1 MTASQSVK
9 KVVFSAL
16 LTALKDIMGEDGKK
30 SILRF
35 AGLSQ
40 YIDKEIQ
47 PSLSESISFEDF
59 SALLKSMNSLLGH
72 GTHAILYE
80 SGRKFALYL
89 SPFGISLED
98 IIKKLEEWLGGE
110 WSFSEDPDDPDII
123 HIKIKNNPI
132 SQGISSPTPVCH
144 IISGTLARFK
154 EEATG
159 EKYLVKETACTAKG
173 DEFCEFIIRS
183 EKSSKVKDKLS

>member
-1 MTASQSVK
+1 MSVTQSVK

-40 YIDKEIQ
+40 YINKEVQ
-47 PSLSESISFEDF
+47 PSLSESISFDEF

-89 SPFGISLED
+89 SPFGISLKD

-110 WSFSEDPDDPDII
+110 WSIQKDIDDPDVI
-123 HIKIKNNPI
+123 HITVKNNPI
-132 SQGISSPTPVCH
+132 SQGITSSNPVCH

-159 EKYLVKETACTAKG
+159 EKFLVKEIMCIAMGNET
-173 DEFCEFIIRS
+173 CEFIIKP
-183 EKSSKVKDKLS
+183 EKATKIKEKIS

>member
-1 MTASQSVK
+1 MSVTQSVR

-16 LTALKDIMGEDGKK
+16 LTALTDIMGEDGKK

-40 YIDKEIQ
+40 YINKEIS
-47 PSLSESISFEDF
+47 PSLEESISFEDF
-59 SALLKSMNSLLGH
+59 NALLKSMNSLLGH

-80 SGRKFALYL
+80 SGRKFAIYL
-89 SPFGISLED
+89 SPFGISLEN
-98 IIKKLEEWLGGE
+98 IIKKLEDWLGGE
-110 WSFSEDPDDPDII
+110 WSIFKDPKNPDTI

-132 SQGISSPTPVCH
+132 SQGITSADPVCH

-159 EKYLVKETACTAKG
+159 EKYLVKEIACIAKG
-173 DEFCEFIIRS
+173 DESCEFIIKP
-183 EKSSKVKDKLS
+183 EKSSKVKEKLI

>member
-1 MTASQSVK
+1 MSITQSVR

-16 LTALKDIMGEDGKK
+16 LTALTDIMGEDGKK

-35 AGLSQ
+35 AGLSR
-40 YIDKEIQ
+40 YINEEVQ

-98 IIKKLEEWLGGE
+98 IIKKLEEWIGGE
-110 WSFSEDPDDPDII
+110 WSFYKDPNDPDII

-132 SQGISSPTPVCH
+132 SKDITANNPVCH

-159 EKYLVKETACTAKG
+159 EKFHVKEIKCIAMG
-173 DEFCEFIIRS
+173 DEACEFIIKP
-183 EKSSKVKDKLS
+183 EKATKIKEKIG